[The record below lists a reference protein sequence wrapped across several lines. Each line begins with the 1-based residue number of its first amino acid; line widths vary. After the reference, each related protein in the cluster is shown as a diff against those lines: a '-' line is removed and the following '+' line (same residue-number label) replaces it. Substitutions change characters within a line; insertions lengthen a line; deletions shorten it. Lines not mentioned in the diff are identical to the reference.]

1 MDVGLGVGKANV
13 SYILLRTAQQMFQ
26 RGHFHGTRKRYAKIR
41 WRSNWWSQNLID
53 QRTPA
58 SKIITMANWLISVT
72 EVSQILIWLFCNT
85 LSGVCPLEI
94 VHISNFHADLTSC
107 YIRRHHIV
115 KIQLEE
121 SQTTQQWGRVH
132 DSISLYGFYKH
143 WVECA
148 LRNPKYLGRLIILFD
163 WHSCE
168 ARSFSRVIVD
178 RQCPEFEQDSEFDNT
193 FKL

>member
-1 MDVGLGVGKANV
+1 M
-13 SYILLRTAQQMFQ
+13 
-26 RGHFHGTRKRYAKIR
+26 R
-41 WRSNWWSQNLID
+41 WRSNWWSLNVID

-72 EVSQILIWLFCNT
+72 EVSQILRWLFCNT

-121 SQTTQQWGRVH
+121 SQATQQWGRVH
-132 DSISLYGFYKH
+132 GFYKH

-148 LRNPKYLGRLIILFD
+148 LRNPKYLGRRWLYYLHSQSPLTGTVAKHIRFRGWLLI
-163 WHSCE
+163 
-168 ARSFSRVIVD
+168 ANVRSSNKTANSTTPSSF
-178 RQCPEFEQDSEFDNT
+178 NT
-193 FKL
+193 RLQ